1 MRFNEWK
8 QHKNT
13 SFATLVYRFV
23 NMQYYAHARTHA
35 SQRYTQRKNEKKHL
49 ARSHGFVECTKI
61 TNTLCECDVKIKIA
75 RLLLSP
81 TGR

>member
-1 MRFNEWK
+1 MNGSNTK
-8 QHKNT
+8 ILHLQHLFIDLLTCNIT
-13 SFATLVYRFV
+13 
-23 NMQYYAHARTHA
+23 RTHA
-35 SQRYTQRKNEKKHL
+35 HTHHNDTHNGRTKKHL